1 MGNNEK
7 DFEKKLENLVE
18 DFNKKFETLMK
29 KRKTIVANF
38 IKEVKKKKEKI
49 TNKFYGPTQLFFFF
63 PRTSNSLE

>member
-18 DFNKKFETLMK
+18 DFNKKFEILMK

-38 IKEVKKKKEKI
+38 IKEVKKKKEMI
-49 TNKFYGPTQLFFFF
+49 ANKK
-63 PRTSNSLE
+63 

>member
-38 IKEVKKKKEKI
+38 IKEVKKKKEMI
-49 TNKFYGPTQLFFFF
+49 GNKK
-63 PRTSNSLE
+63 